1 MYIYICICCLCRS
14 IAMAKQISQETFDS
28 VVRENMEEFDMP
40 ADEAMQEAVTQFE
53 AQVNQL
59 VYSNNRPNKIIP
71 LFPVSRRS

>member
-1 MYIYICICCLCRS
+1 
-14 IAMAKQISQETFDS
+14 MAKQISQETFDS

-59 VYSNNRPNKIIP
+59 IYSTVFDVISALCALK
-71 LFPVSRRS
+71 S